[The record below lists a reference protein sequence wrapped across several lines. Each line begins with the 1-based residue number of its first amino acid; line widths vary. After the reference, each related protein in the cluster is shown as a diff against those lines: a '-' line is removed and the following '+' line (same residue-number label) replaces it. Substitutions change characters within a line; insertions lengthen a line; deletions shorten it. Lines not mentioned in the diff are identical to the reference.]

1 MRVKQELTPRVTKKN
16 PTEYLI
22 SFWYDNKRFRFSNG
36 QPIDLDVSPN
46 ISPLKDRLRQAEVL
60 CSGYTMAIRDG
71 WRPSVF
77 KEQVVPIDAIA
88 QNTLKRKCSL
98 EFSSSYKKDL
108 IYTERLWSEF
118 IQSKR
123 LANKPIKELKVDMV
137 RDFIYDYAPS
147 PSSMANLK
155 RNISALLKD
164 ELESN
169 GIVLNF
175 SRIKLPKAPQQL
187 HKPIADISALLSDI
201 KAFNDTLYLCCL
213 MTYTMLLRPHRE
225 VRCLIFSDFNND
237 FSQVSLSG
245 SKVKSKRNRI
255 VPVPGVVRDELR
267 RRFTGNR
274 NTNVFTLK
282 EEDYNRDYF
291 KTLWSRYKGQ
301 SHLLEQDQTL
311 YSFRHT
317 GAIKVFEK
325 TGSLLKLQQVMGHS
339 DMKVSL
345 TYLRGLEVKQLDVED
360 LTELQLLRYMSVFFG
375 EESMTNQATSGE
387 RKNESSQ
394 ASR

>member
-77 KEQVVPIDAIA
+77 KKQVVPIDAIA

-360 LTELQLLRYMSVFFG
+360 LPEL
-375 EESMTNQATSGE
+375 
-387 RKNESSQ
+387 
-394 ASR
+394 

>member
-255 VPVPGVVRDELR
+255 VPVPGIVRDELR

-345 TYLRGLEVKQLDVED
+345 TYLRGLEVKQLDVRD
-360 LTELQLLRYMSVFFG
+360 LPEL
-375 EESMTNQATSGE
+375 
-387 RKNESSQ
+387 
-394 ASR
+394 

>member
-291 KTLWSRYKGQ
+291 KTLWSRYKRQ
-301 SHLLEQDQTL
+301 SSLLEQDQTL

-360 LTELQLLRYMSVFFG
+360 LPEL
-375 EESMTNQATSGE
+375 
-387 RKNESSQ
+387 
-394 ASR
+394 